1 MALKRAFYAA
11 CFLMVTSLAG
21 AQINIYVGGNLQGN
35 YSWIRGDEHTFKP
48 GFGGGFSFVYWEYEY
63 WFFKA
68 GLNYYY
74 KQSSSLEYPDYYGV
88 EINDPDDKVNLQ
100 RKEQSIGVPLTLY
113 FRPWE
118 SGKNTFLVVGSL
130 ETMFTVGVKENSEE
144 FGEVSIKGS
153 EVKSRV
159 KTNLGLGVGYQ
170 RQLDRHLFLNIYPMF
185 NMDMRA
191 ERPFNSVTLTAELLF
206 GVY

>member
-1 MALKRAFYAA
+1 MALKRAVYAV

-21 AQINIYVGGNLQGN
+21 AQINIYLGGNLQGN
-35 YSWIRGDEHTFKP
+35 YSWIRGDENTFKP

-68 GLNYYY
+68 GLNYHY
-74 KQSSSLEYPDYYGV
+74 KQSSSLEYPDYYDV
-88 EINDPDDKVNLQ
+88 EITSPDDRVNLE
-100 RKEQSIGVPLTLY
+100 RFEHLIGIPLTIY
-113 FRPWE
+113 FRPLE
-118 SGKNTFLVVGSL
+118 SGENTLLLVGSL
-130 ETMFTVGVKENSEE
+130 ETMYTLGVRENSAE
-144 FGEVSIKGS
+144 FGEVSKKGT
-153 EVKSRV
+153 EIKSRV

-170 RQLDRHLFLNIYPMF
+170 RQLDRHLYLNIYPMF
-185 NMDMRA
+185 NLDMRA